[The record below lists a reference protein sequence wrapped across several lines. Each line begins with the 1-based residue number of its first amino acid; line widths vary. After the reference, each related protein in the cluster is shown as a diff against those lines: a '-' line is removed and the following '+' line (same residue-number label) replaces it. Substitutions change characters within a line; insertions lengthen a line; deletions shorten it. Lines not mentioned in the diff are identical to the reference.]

1 MEKVSIIV
9 PVYNG
14 EAHLLRCA
22 ESILAQDYP
31 ELELIL
37 VDDGS
42 RDASFELMRELAAR
56 DTRVKAIHKEN
67 GGVSSARNRGL
78 DEASGRY
85 IQFSDVDDWLPID
98 ATKLLV
104 REIEAADAELV
115 IGDFYRVVGNNVSC
129 KGSIDEGGVLNRQEY
144 ADEML
149 RSPADLYYGALWNKL
164 YRRDLIE
171 RYSVRMDE
179 TISYSEDMIFN
190 LEYLLHADKIAVL
203 KAPVYYYEY
212 TKGSL
217 VDQNLNLSAT
227 VKMKQAVIGYYNEFY
242 KKTFSPA
249 DYQDRLPIVYSYLL
263 AVSRDSLSLPFMPGT
278 KKLSSETGGSLL
290 RSPFGGELETAYLE
304 GRMLMR
310 YLDTVAKKHDLKR
323 DEMTVLYLLW
333 KLDRPCRAAELSV
346 FPGLTKSDITFALAK
361 LLYAGLVTRETDG
374 GTAYRF
380 HAPELEPELRQMVG
394 DFQAVSFEGLS
405 EEELSVYHRCTE
417 TIRDNIRR
425 RLLVEKTGEF

>member
-98 ATKLLV
+98 ATKLLM
-104 REIEAADAELV
+104 REIEASDADLV

-129 KGSIDEGGVLNRQEY
+129 KGSIDEGGLLNRQEY

-171 RYSVRMDE
+171 RYGVRMDE

-212 TKGSL
+212 TPIIRIVCRSYTAICW
-217 VDQNLNLSAT
+217 LSAAT
-227 VKMKQAVIGYYNEFY
+227 AYLCRLCRGQKN
-242 KKTFSPA
+242 SPRKREA
-249 DYQDRLPIVYSYLL
+249 ASCARPSAESWRLPI
-263 AVSRDSLSLPFMPGT
+263 
-278 KKLSSETGGSLL
+278 
-290 RSPFGGELETAYLE
+290 
-304 GRMLMR
+304 
-310 YLDTVAKKHDLKR
+310 
-323 DEMTVLYLLW
+323 W
-333 KLDRPCRAAELSV
+333 RAA
-346 FPGLTKSDITFALAK
+346 
-361 LLYAGLVTRETDG
+361 
-374 GTAYRF
+374 
-380 HAPELEPELRQMVG
+380 
-394 DFQAVSFEGLS
+394 
-405 EEELSVYHRCTE
+405 C
-417 TIRDNIRR
+417 
-425 RLLVEKTGEF
+425 

>member
-14 EAHLLRCA
+14 EAHLTRCA

-98 ATKLLV
+98 ATKLFM
-104 REIEAADAELV
+104 REIEAADADLV
-115 IGDFYRVVGNNVSC
+115 IGDFYRVVGNNVSR
-129 KGSIDEGGVLNRQEY
+129 KGSIDEGGLLNRQEY

-171 RYSVRMDE
+171 RYAVRMDE

-203 KAPVYYYEY
+203 KAPVCAHI
-212 TKGSL
+212 S
-217 VDQNLNLSAT
+217 LSAWL
-227 VKMKQAVIGYYNEFY
+227 
-242 KKTFSPA
+242 
-249 DYQDRLPIVYSYLL
+249 LPL
-263 AVSRDSLSLPFMPGT
+263 
-278 KKLSSETGGSLL
+278 
-290 RSPFGGELETAYLE
+290 
-304 GRMLMR
+304 
-310 YLDTVAKKHDLKR
+310 
-323 DEMTVLYLLW
+323 
-333 KLDRPCRAAELSV
+333 
-346 FPGLTKSDITFALAK
+346 
-361 LLYAGLVTRETDG
+361 
-374 GTAYRF
+374 
-380 HAPELEPELRQMVG
+380 
-394 DFQAVSFEGLS
+394 
-405 EEELSVYHRCTE
+405 
-417 TIRDNIRR
+417 
-425 RLLVEKTGEF
+425 RLLPDTTCI

>member
-98 ATKLLV
+98 ATKLLM
-104 REIEAADAELV
+104 REIEASDADLV

-129 KGSIDEGGVLNRQEY
+129 KGSIDEGGLLNRQEY

-171 RYSVRMDE
+171 RYGVRMDE

-212 TKGSL
+212 
-217 VDQNLNLSAT
+217 
-227 VKMKQAVIGYYNEFY
+227 M
-242 KKTFSPA
+242 
-249 DYQDRLPIVYSYLL
+249 

-310 YLDTVAKKHDLKR
+310 YLDTVAKKHDLRR